1 MAMPTRGAF
10 PVARRELWART
21 ALVLEVIALR
31 HQIVV
36 LELSRT
42 RRPCF
47 GPSDRLLWILLSQWW
62 RGWNESLMIVQ
73 PQTVLHSRLNG
84 WSAMWVYRSCGCNLQ
99 AVKGTLAQRL
109 ELVLAR
115 RDELPACRRKRNA
128 HRL

>member
-31 HQIVV
+31 HQIAV

-62 RGWNESLMIVQ
+62 RGWNESLVIVQ
-73 PQTVLHSRLNG
+73 PQTVLRWRRNG
-84 WSAMWVYRSCGCNLQ
+84 WSAMWVYRSCGCW
-99 AVKGTLAQRL
+99 
-109 ELVLAR
+109 
-115 RDELPACRRKRNA
+115 
-128 HRL
+128 